1 MQMFFVNFIFKNCF
15 RNVLKFIL
23 KYCNN
28 CYNLNS
34 TMIHSFK
41 KVKAVDNIIVNN
53 IESCVNYLIIFY
65 ILTVCGE
72 LRLHE
77 IWKNIRFSPAII

>member
-1 MQMFFVNFIFKNCF
+1 
-15 RNVLKFIL
+15 
-23 KYCNN
+23 
-28 CYNLNS
+28 
-34 TMIHSFK
+34 MIHSFK

-77 IWKNIRFSPAII
+77 I